1 MKNIISSVI
10 VLLTAIMT
18 SCSAQTQ
25 RLNAVDFEKKIHAEQ
40 TVLIDIRTPQE
51 FDSGHL
57 KNAINI
63 NFYSTSFKEEINK
76 IGYNKNVLIYCAS
89 GNRSGQALQ
98 KLKGSSFKSLAD
110 LQGGIGA
117 WASAGKNM
125 VK

>member
-25 RLNAVDFEKKIHAEQ
+25 RLNPVDFEKKTYAEQ

-63 NFYSTSFKEEINK
+63 NFYSPSFMEEINK
-76 IGYNKNVLIYCAS
+76 IGTNKNVLIYCAS

-98 KLKGSSFKSLAD
+98 KLKDSSFKSLAD

-117 WASAGKNM
+117 WASAGKKI